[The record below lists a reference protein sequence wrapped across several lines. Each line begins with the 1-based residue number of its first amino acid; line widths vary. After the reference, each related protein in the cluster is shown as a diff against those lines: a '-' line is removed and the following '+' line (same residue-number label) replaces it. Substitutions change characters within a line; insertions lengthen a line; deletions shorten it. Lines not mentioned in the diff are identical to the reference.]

1 MTARTVTRR
10 HFLKTAAATGAASPC
25 RWSFPDPRWGW
36 RQGRRRATAS
46 RWGSSA
52 PGGRRR
58 GPISRS
64 SWRLGDVQVVAVCD
78 VDSWRLGAA
87 KKKVEDYYAKRRP
100 GGNYAGCAAF
110 QDFRELIARK
120 DIDTVMI
127 STPDHW
133 HAPIA
138 IAAIKAGKDVSLEK
152 PITRCIEEGRIIAD
166 LCVKHKRV
174 FRVDSEFRS
183 LEFFHRAVEL
193 VRNGRIGKLH
203 AVRTGSPREVFPNE
217 PEDVTP
223 PPPELDYDLWLGPA
237 PKVDYVRKRVHTPHD
252 LHGPRRAGCATST
265 IATA

>member
-1 MTARTVTRR
+1 M
-10 HFLKTAAATGAASPC
+10 P
-25 RWSFPDPRWGW
+25 
-36 RQGRRRATAS
+36 
-46 RWGSSA
+46 
-52 PGGRRR
+52 
-58 GPISRS
+58 
-64 SWRLGDVQVVAVCD
+64 AV
-78 VDSWRLGAA
+78 
-87 KKKVEDYYAKRRP
+87 
-100 GGNYAGCAAF
+100 AAF

-193 VRNGRIGKLH
+193 VRNGRSANCTPCAPGRQERISP
-203 AVRTGSPREVFPNE
+203 TSPRM
-217 PEDVTP
+217 
-223 PPPELDYDLWLGPA
+223 
-237 PKVDYVRKRVHTPHD
+237 
-252 LHGPRRAGCATST
+252 
-265 IATA
+265 